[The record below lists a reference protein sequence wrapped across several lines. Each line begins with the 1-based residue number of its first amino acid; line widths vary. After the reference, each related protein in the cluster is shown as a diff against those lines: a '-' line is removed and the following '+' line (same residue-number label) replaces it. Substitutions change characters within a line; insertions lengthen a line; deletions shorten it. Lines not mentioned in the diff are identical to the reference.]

1 MKTMLKEAGILF
13 AITLIA
19 GLLLG
24 VVHEVTAEPIKKA
37 EEEAKMKAWNEVF
50 SDAAS
55 FDENEE
61 GFGVSSASL
70 SDKVKEAGFKADIE
84 AVVRALDNA
93 GNTLGYV
100 ITVNDHEGYG
110 GDIRFSMGIKSDGTL
125 NGISILEISE
135 TAGLGMKADPVLTSQ
150 LKNIKVDN
158 ISFVKGGGGNPSQ
171 GTIDAISGATIT
183 TTAVTNGV
191 NAGLTAFFEITK
203 GGVGA

>member
-24 VVHEVTAEPIKKA
+24 VVHEVTDGPIKKA
-37 EEEAKMKAWNEVF
+37 EEEAKIKAWNEVF

-61 GFGVSSASL
+61 GFGVSSAAL
-70 SDKVKEAGFKADIE
+70 SEKVKEAGFKADIE

-110 GDIRFSMGIKSDGTL
+110 GDIRFSMGIRSDGTL

-150 LKNIKVDN
+150 LKDIKVDN

>member
-1 MKTMLKEAGILF
+1 MSPSNVREVFFMKNIRKTIAILP
-13 AITLIA
+13 ALTLA
-19 GLLLG
+19 LGLAACG
-24 VVHEVTAEPIKKA
+24 TSA
-37 EEEAKMKAWNEVF
+37 EELTTT
-50 SDAAS
+50 D
-55 FDENEE
+55 
-61 GFGVSSASL
+61 VSSQQTQETGHSGSADTTVITTDSA
-70 SDKVKEAGFKADIE
+70 DKADIE

-150 LKNIKVDN
+150 LKDIKVDN

-191 NAGLTAFFEITK
+191 NAGLTAFFEIMK
-203 GGVGA
+203 GGAGA

>member
-70 SDKVKEAGFKADIE
+70 SEKVKEAGFKADIE

-191 NAGLTAFFEITK
+191 NAGLTAFFVFLK
-203 GGVGA
+203 GGAGA

>member
-37 EEEAKMKAWNEVF
+37 EEEAKIKAWNEVF

-70 SDKVKEAGFKADIE
+70 SEKVKEAGFKADIE

-150 LKNIKVDN
+150 LKDIKVDN

-191 NAGLTAFFEITK
+191 NAGLTAFFEIMK
-203 GGVGA
+203 GGAGA

>member
-24 VVHEVTAEPIKKA
+24 AVHEVTAEPIKKA

-70 SDKVKEAGFKADIE
+70 SEKVKEAGFKADIE

-150 LKNIKVDN
+150 LKDIRVDN

-191 NAGLTAFFEITK
+191 NAGLTAFFEIMK
-203 GGVGA
+203 GGAGA

>member
-70 SDKVKEAGFKADIE
+70 SEKVKEAGFKADIE

-150 LKNIKVDN
+150 LKDIKVDN

-203 GGVGA
+203 GGAGA

>member
-1 MKTMLKEAGILF
+1 MLKEAGILF

-70 SDKVKEAGFKADIE
+70 SEKVKEAGFKADIE

-150 LKNIKVDN
+150 LKDIKVDN

-191 NAGLTAFFEITK
+191 NAGLTAFFEIMK
-203 GGVGA
+203 GGAGA

>member
-70 SDKVKEAGFKADIE
+70 SEKVKEAGFKADIE

-100 ITVNDHEGYG
+100 IMINDHEGYG

-150 LKNIKVDN
+150 LKDIKVDN

-191 NAGLTAFFEITK
+191 NAGLTAFFEIMK
-203 GGVGA
+203 GGAGA

>member
-61 GFGVSSASL
+61 GFGVSSAFL
-70 SDKVKEAGFKADIE
+70 SEKVKEAGFKADIE

-191 NAGLTAFFEITK
+191 NAGLTAFSEIMK
-203 GGVGA
+203 GGAGA

>member
-70 SDKVKEAGFKADIE
+70 SEKVKEAGFKADIE

-150 LKNIKVDN
+150 LKDIKVDN

-191 NAGLTAFFEITK
+191 NAGLTAFFEIMK
-203 GGVGA
+203 GGAGA

>member
-61 GFGVSSASL
+61 GFGVSSSSL

-84 AVVRALDNA
+84 AVVRALDGA

-150 LKNIKVDN
+150 LKDIKVDN

-203 GGVGA
+203 GGAGA